1 MEERKLNFNAPLM
14 SVRRFSKAA
23 SSLAKVNEKKSEN
36 SHFSRRS
43 TFPVSRPQ
51 FNLDQ
56 VTEPVAV
63 PFHWEQIPGRAKN
76 DSGSA
81 SPEVQLPH
89 PPERTCSTPRLSF
102 NKYSLEMEAC
112 HQDECEA
119 SSSSAIVVRLESTKA
134 RDARSLASENDDND
148 DDDDDDDDFS
158 DARETLSLTGSFSV
172 NNCSVSGISGCN
184 GPMVKPSGTFRTDPQ
199 TRDFMM
205 SRFLPAAKAM
215 VLEPAKYSLKKK
227 LVAVEQPRHVK
238 KVMSE
243 NRRTSPI
250 KQLESTL
257 LLQYGEDEVHGVDEV
272 DEESDSVD
280 DEYDNSGNISARGCG
295 LIPNICFKNSLGLLN
310 PVPGMRI
317 RTDASV
323 SLNNKV
329 GGSSRTMHHSHS
341 QKINKHAWDA
351 AYKQKSEAAVGSP
364 KLPEVKDKWTGE
376 SKHFPS
382 STDVQM
388 RGRSSPF
395 RYSRAASPFRSEAS
409 RPTCRKQPVVVPKEV
424 DIISRSKGD
433 IDFHD
438 TPSIRATKH
447 GVDMAS
453 TLIEKI
459 LYIDTASV
467 AETNS
472 PFNSTHLDDEK
483 KSDRSSGKNETA
495 FEARVMEEST
505 TVEPSFLEI
514 KCLTLVEEGRLE
526 REAAESKMKDAID
539 DGPNVG
545 HELYIEDHAGYAN
558 LGTADEEDY
567 SKANYQLVKV
577 EDPANAIV
585 TSVISSQPPPLP
597 KSPSESWLWRT
608 LPSVSSKKLLAGSN
622 LGSKFYQKPQSPRTS
637 ASTKWETIVKSSNL
651 HHDHVR
657 YSEELIPRVSQH
669 STTENFK

>member
-23 SSLAKVNEKKSEN
+23 SSIYKANEKKSEN

-63 PFHWEQIPGRAKN
+63 PFYWEQIPGRAKN

-102 NKYSLEMEAC
+102 GTALDANKYSSEMEAC
-112 HQDECEA
+112 HQDGCE
-119 SSSSAIVVRLESTKA
+119 SSSSNAIVVRLESAKA
-134 RDARSLASENDDND
+134 SGARSLASENDDG
-148 DDDDDDDDFS
+148 DDDDFS

-172 NNCSVSGISGCN
+172 NNCSVSGISGYN

-227 LVAVEQPRHVK
+227 LVAVEQPRQVK
-238 KVMSE
+238 KVE
-243 NRRTSPI
+243 NRRMSPI
-250 KQLESTL
+250 KRLDSTL
-257 LLQYGEDEVHGVDEV
+257 LLQYGKDEVHGVDEV

-295 LIPNICFKNSLGLLN
+295 LIPNLCFKNSLGLLN

-317 RTDASV
+317 RTEAPMSV
-323 SLNNKV
+323 TKKV
-329 GGSSRTMHHSHS
+329 GESSRTLHHPYG
-341 QKINKHAWDA
+341 QKTNKHAWDTT
-351 AYKQKSEAAVGSP
+351 YKQKSEAAVGSH
-364 KLPEVKDKWTGE
+364 KLLEVKDKWTGE
-376 SKHFPS
+376 SKHFSS
-382 STDVQM
+382 STDLQM
-388 RGRSSPF
+388 KGRSSPF
-395 RYSRAASPFRSEAS
+395 RHSRAASPFRNEAS
-409 RPTCRKQPVVVPKEV
+409 QSPCRRQPFVVPKEV
-424 DIISRSKGD
+424 DTISKSKGD

-438 TPSIRATKH
+438 TPSIQANKD

-453 TLIEKI
+453 FLMEKT

-467 AETNS
+467 TETNP
-472 PFNSTHLDDEK
+472 PFNSAISDDEK
-483 KSDRSSGKNETA
+483 KLEYPNGKD
-495 FEARVMEEST
+495 EAACEMRVMEEST
-505 TVEPSFLEI
+505 TEEPSFLEI
-514 KCLTLVEEGRLE
+514 KCLTMVEEGRLE
-526 REAAESKMKDAID
+526 REAAESKSKDAID
-539 DGPNVG
+539 YCPIVG
-545 HELYIEDHAGYAN
+545 HGLYEEDHTEYTN
-558 LGTADEEDY
+558 SGTADEEDY

-577 EDPANAIV
+577 EDPAIVKV
-585 TSVISSQPPPLP
+585 TSSISSQPPPLP

-622 LGSKFYQKPQSPRTS
+622 LGNKLYQKPQSPRIS

-651 HHDHVR
+651 RHDHVR